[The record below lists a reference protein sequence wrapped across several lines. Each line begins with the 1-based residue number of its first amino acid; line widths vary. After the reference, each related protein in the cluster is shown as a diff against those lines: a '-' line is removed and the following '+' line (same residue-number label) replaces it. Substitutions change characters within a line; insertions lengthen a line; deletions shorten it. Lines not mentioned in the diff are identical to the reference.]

1 MKVLREKAELLNR
14 MTKGQR
20 VSWLFTYLP
29 SVLTFAFIL
38 YMVYVAVGLAPIM
51 NGDKVVS
58 ETFTLSQLSAYVS
71 FMWIAMMSA
80 FLVWVSKKVF
90 GGKEDRKELEGSL

>member
-1 MKVLREKAELLNR
+1 MRILHEKAELLNR

-29 SVLTFAFIL
+29 SVLTFVFVL
-38 YMVYVAVGLAPIM
+38 YIAYVAVGLAPIM

-58 ETFTLSQLSAYVS
+58 EAMTLSQLSAYVS
-71 FMWIAMMSA
+71 FMWVAMMSA
-80 FLVWVSKKVF
+80 FFVWISKKIF
-90 GGKEDRKELEGSL
+90 GGKEDRERLEGSL